1 MSNAW
6 LYNRNRIMRQQS
18 EEQLQLQTLLL
29 LNEDASTII
38 SLGGTSS
45 TNSIPD
51 EITARI
57 YAYNDG
63 QTIVNFAGTYNYFDV
78 KAAYTNATNNG
89 WSLIGESVRSFVP
102 VAVGVQ
108 LYTFITQQPYTT
120 PGNYVINSNQIMA
133 VNSSGVVTAI
143 VNFADI

>member
-1 MSNAW
+1 MNSAW

-18 EEQLQLQTLLL
+18 EEQLQLQMLLL

-38 SLGGTSS
+38 SLGGTST
-45 TNSIPD
+45 TNSSPD
-51 EITARI
+51 VITSRQF
-57 YAYNDG
+57 AYNDG
-63 QTIVNFAGTYNYFDV
+63 QNIVNFAGTYNYFDV
-78 KAAYTNATNNG
+78 KAAYTTALNNG
-89 WSLIGESVRSFVP
+89 WNILGESVRSFVP

-108 LYTFITQQPYTT
+108 LYTFTTQLPNTT

-133 VNSSGVVTAI
+133 VNSSGIVTAI